1 MGAIQVC
8 ACIAAELSPTRILC
22 PWNELRGPEQK
33 GWSRHGVR
41 PHRPKE
47 NPQHPMC
54 PRAAGWS
61 WPCAAATQLPPPPTP
76 ISSICFQSQH
86 HPNPFGRTPPPRLP
100 LLPNAFVFPRRGCSA
115 PACIHA
121 SATCCMSLEPTAS
134 QRDRERESEQWCCG
148 WALPLCPRALGT
160 APACCP
166 QCHQGDGAAVCT
178 KLAKVR
184 AAVRGA
190 GCVNAIF

>member
-1 MGAIQVC
+1 MLSRSPLASQLSSAPHASYALGMNSEGQSRRDGAGMV
-8 ACIAAELSPTRILC
+8 SGPTDPRRTPSI
-22 PWNELRGPEQK
+22 
-33 GWSRHGVR
+33 
-41 PHRPKE
+41 
-47 NPQHPMC
+47 
-54 PRAAGWS
+54 PRAHMQLAGAGPVLQPHS
-61 WPCAAATQLPPPPTP
+61 FPHPLPPSPASVSNHSIIP
-76 ISSICFQSQH
+76 IHSGEH
-86 HPNPFGRTPPPRLP
+86 PPPLP

-121 SATCCMSLEPTAS
+121 SATCCTSLEPTAS
-134 QRDRERESEQWCCG
+134 QKDRERESEQWCCG

-166 QCHQGDGAAVCT
+166 QRHQGDGAAVCT

>member
-1 MGAIQVC
+1 MSAVQVP

-47 NPQHPMC
+47 KPQHPMC

-86 HPNPFGRTPPPRLP
+86 HPNPFGRTPPPDSPCYQMPLFFQGADARHLLVSMHLP
-100 LLPNAFVFPRRGCSA
+100 RAARASSRQHPKGIGRENQSSGAVVGPCPSVPGLSAQLLPAA
-115 PACIHA
+115 L
-121 SATCCMSLEPTAS
+121 SATKVTVLRYARSL
-134 QRDRERESEQWCCG
+134 QRSGLRCEG
-148 WALPLCPRALGT
+148 RA
-160 APACCP
+160 
-166 QCHQGDGAAVCT
+166 V
-178 KLAKVR
+178 
-184 AAVRGA
+184 
-190 GCVNAIF
+190 

>member
-1 MGAIQVC
+1 MLSRSPLASQLSSAPHASYALGMNSEGQSRRDGAGMV
-8 ACIAAELSPTRILC
+8 SGPTD
-22 PWNELRGPEQK
+22 PWRTP
-33 GWSRHGVR
+33 SI
-41 PHRPKE
+41 
-47 NPQHPMC
+47 
-54 PRAAGWS
+54 
-61 WPCAAATQLPPPPTP
+61 PCAHVQLAGAGPVLQPHSFPHPLTP

-86 HPNPFGRTPPPRLP
+86 HPNPFGRTPPPTP
-100 LLPNAFVFPRRGCSA
+100 PVPNAFVFPRRGCLA

-121 SATCCMSLEPTAS
+121 SATCCTSLEPTAS

-166 QCHQGDGAAVCT
+166 QRHQGDGAAVCT

>member
-1 MGAIQVC
+1 MEQAWCQAPQTQGEPPASHVPTC
-8 ACIAAELSPTRILC
+8 SWLELALCCSHTASPTPYPHLQHLFPITASSQSIRENTPPHSPCYQMPLFFQ
-22 PWNELRGPEQK
+22 GADA
-33 GWSRHGVR
+33 RHLLVSM
-41 PHRPKE
+41 HL
-47 NPQHPMC
+47 
-54 PRAAGWS
+54 PRAAW
-61 WPCAAATQLPPPPTP
+61 
-76 ISSICFQSQH
+76 
-86 HPNPFGRTPPPRLP
+86 
-100 LLPNAFVFPRRGCSA
+100 
-115 PACIHA
+115 
-121 SATCCMSLEPTAS
+121 SLEPTAS